1 MKKHIKLYI
10 LLLVLPFIA
19 ASCYD
24 RNDFDISAPN
34 LPAVTNLQYTLIGD
48 SVKLTWA
55 LPQGHDSLSASI
67 ASSDATVSVSGNPTS
82 YTFGLVEVLK
92 EYSFTVKIKDTK
104 GNLSLGQTV
113 RFTRPGAKITKF
125 AVDTI
130 NGKVDNLKRE
140 ITLYLPIGTNV
151 KTLKPTIEFTSGATI
166 SPASGTTVDF
176 TNPVKYTVVKDNL
189 TFTYTVTAIVAE
201 APLTYVVVYN
211 GENVA
216 PIWGNLAADVIND
229 AANPLTT
236 GINKTLKCC
245 SINRDNVSGDHGGQP
260 WSGGALWGANKVN
273 LDPAIY
279 NKFTVMVL
287 KQTAGDVQL
296 EIQRDGE
303 NDKDWL
309 RANYSGAHL
318 GEWQELTFMIPA
330 GRTAVINNI
339 LIEPAIDGVDHA
351 QTIYWDELRIYK
363 K

>member
-140 ITLYLPIGTNV
+140 ITLYLPVGTNV

-189 TFTYTVTAIVAE
+189 TFNYTVTAIVAPK
-201 APLTYVVVYN
+201 PLEYLVLYN
-211 GENVA
+211 GENIA
-216 PIWGNLAADVIND
+216 PVWDNIAATVNNGV
-229 AANPLTT
+229 ANPITN
-236 GINKTLKCC
+236 GINNTSTCA
-245 SINRDNVSGDHGGQP
+245 SIVRKSIDGDDGGKP
-260 WSGGALWGANKVN
+260 WSGGAIWNAYKVN
-273 LDPAIY
+273 IDPAIY
-279 NKFTVMVL
+279 NKFSVMVL
-287 KQTAGDVQL
+287 KESTGTVQL
-296 EIQRDGE
+296 EIQNADGST
-303 NDKDWL
+303 KDWL
-309 RANYSGAHL
+309 KAEYTTIGK
-318 GEWQELTFMIPA
+318 WQELTFDIPS
-330 GRTAVINNI
+330 GRTAFINNV
-339 LIEPAIDGVDHA
+339 LIAPHCQDALDHT
-351 QTIYWDELRIYK
+351 QTIYWDELRAYK

>member
-1 MKKHIKLYI
+1 MKRHILKTLY
-10 LLLVLPFIA
+10 LAVLAVVFT
-19 ASCYD
+19 SCYD
-24 RNDFDISAPN
+24 REIASVQPN
-34 LPAVTNLQYTLIGD
+34 LPAVSNLQYALIGD
-48 SVKLTWA
+48 SVKLTWT
-55 LPQGHDSLSASI
+55 LPQGHDSLTASI
-67 ASSDATVSVSGNPTS
+67 ATNNGTVSLTGNPTS

-92 EYSFTVKIKDTK
+92 EYSFTVKVADTK
-104 GNLSLGQTV
+104 GNLSLGQTLRV
-113 RFTRPGAKITKF
+113 TRPGAKITKF

-140 ITLYLPIGTNV
+140 ITLYLPVGTNV
-151 KTLKPTIEFTSGATI
+151 KTLKPIVEFTSGATI

-176 TNPVKYTVVKDNL
+176 TNPVTYTIVKDNL
-189 TFTYTVTAIVAE
+189 TFTYTVTAVVAE
-201 APLTYVVVYN
+201 APLAYVVVYN
-211 GENVA
+211 GEDVA
-216 PIWGNLAADVIND
+216 PVWGNLAADVINN
-229 AANPLTT
+229 AVNPLTT

-260 WSGGALWGANKVN
+260 WSGGALWNANKVN
-273 LDPAIY
+273 IDPAIY

-318 GEWQELTFMIPA
+318 GEWQELTFMIPT

-351 QTIYWDELRIYK
+351 QTIYWDELRVYK

>member
-1 MKKHIKLYI
+1 MKLHIFKYI
-10 LLLVLPFIA
+10 CLSVIFLTV
-19 ASCYD
+19 ASCINTEYD
-24 RNDFDISAPN
+24 IKAPIVN
-34 LPAVTNLQYTLIGD
+34 SVSDLQYTLNGD
-48 SVKLTWA
+48 SVKLTWM
-55 LPQGHDSLSASI
+55 LPKGSDSLSVSV
-67 ASSDATVSVSGNPTS
+67 ASSDSTVSISGNPTS

-140 ITLYLPIGTNV
+140 IMIYLPVGTDV
-151 KTLKPTIEFTSGATI
+151 KTLKPTVEFTSGATL

-176 TNPVKYTVVKDNL
+176 TNPVTYTIVKDNL
-189 TFTYTVTAIVAE
+189 TFTYTVTAVVAE
-201 APLTYVVVYN
+201 APLDYVVVYN
-211 GENVA
+211 GEDVA
-216 PIWGNLAADVIND
+216 PFWDNLAADVINN

-260 WSGGALWGANKVN
+260 WSGGALWNANKVN
-273 LDPAIY
+273 IDPAIY

-296 EIQRDGE
+296 EIQSDGQI
-303 NDKDWL
+303 NKDWL
-309 RANYSGAHL
+309 RANYSGDHL
-318 GEWQELTFMIPA
+318 GEWQELTFMIPS

-339 LIEPAIDGVDHA
+339 LIEPAIDGVDQA
-351 QTIYWDELRIYK
+351 QTIYWDELRVYK

>member
-1 MKKHIKLYI
+1 MKLPIFKYICLSVI
-10 LLLVLPFIA
+10 LLTA
-19 ASCYD
+19 ASCINSEYG
-24 RNDFDISAPN
+24 IQAPLLN
-34 LPAVTNLQYTLIGD
+34 TVSNLQYTLNGD
-48 SVKLTWA
+48 SVKLTWT
-55 LPQGHDSLSASI
+55 LPKGSDSLSVSV
-67 ASSDATVSVSGNPTS
+67 ASSDATVSISGNPTS

-140 ITLYLPIGTNV
+140 IVIYLPVGTNV
-151 KTLKPTIEFTSGATI
+151 KTLKPTVEFTSGATL

-176 TNPVKYTVVKDNL
+176 TNPVTYNIVKDNL
-189 TFTYTVTAIVAE
+189 TFNYTVTAVVAQ
-201 APLTYVVVYN
+201 PINYVVLYN
-211 GENVA
+211 GEDVA
-216 PIWGNLAADVIND
+216 PVWGNLAADVINN
-229 AANPLTT
+229 AVNPLTT

-260 WSGGALWGANKVN
+260 WSGGALWNDYKVN
-273 LDPAIY
+273 IDPAIY

-287 KQTAGDVQL
+287 KQTAGDAQL
-296 EIQRDGE
+296 EIQRDGQI
-303 NDKDWL
+303 DKDWL
-309 RANYSGAHL
+309 RANYSADHL
-318 GEWQELTFMIPA
+318 GEWQELTFMIPS

-351 QTIYWDELRIYK
+351 QTIYWDELRVYK